1 MRFTWILL
9 IAMVF
14 GIGQA
19 MADETAEALAPQV
32 TSEQVADWVGKLDS
46 NLFDDRERAQKNL
59 IQAKAAALDAVAEAA
74 RTGSLECSTRAINIL
89 LSWSEAEDHEL
100 VLASLEKLSTMENHP
115 KQSTLAKEL
124 LADVRENMS
133 LESIKKLGGSFQ
145 MIYLP
150 TGGLM
155 GRQQKNVQVFIGAEW
170 KGGVEGLKH
179 LESVPNIYVLGF
191 HSPPFG
197 DEGLAVLEKIPR
209 LNRVELY
216 GTKNMTPGAI
226 EFAQKKLTPAVTFD
240 IRSGAFLGVQ
250 GGQIT
255 DRAQVLEVV
264 EGSAADLAGIKQ
276 NDIITKLDGK
286 EIKDFT
292 TLTGL
297 IGQHEPGDSVTLTVL
312 RPRENAL
319 PEELD
324 LKVTF
329 AQWGKGGAG
338 SKRPGFGGNP
348 LLDTI
353 PTQEPGNL
361 KLERR

>member
-1 MRFTWILL
+1 MLL
-9 IAMVF
+9 IALSVYAP
-14 GIGQA
+14 GVLA
-19 MADETAEALAPQV
+19 EDTAETPASQV
-32 TSEQVADWVGKLDS
+32 TTEQISDWVADLDS
-46 NLFDDRERAQKNL
+46 NVFDDRERAQKNL
-59 IQAKAAALDAVAEAA
+59 TQAKAAALNAVAEAA
-74 RTGSLECSTRAINIL
+74 HNGSLECSTRAINIL
-89 LSWSEAEDHEL
+89 LAWSEGSEHEL
-100 VLASLEKLSTMENHP
+100 VLAALEKLSTMENHP

-133 LESIKKLGGSFQ
+133 LESITKLGGSYQ
-145 MIYLP
+145 LMYLP
-150 TGGLM
+150 TGGLL

-179 LESVPNIYVLGF
+179 LENVPNIYVLGF
-191 HSPPFG
+191 HSPPLG
-197 DEGLAVLEKIPR
+197 DEALEVLEKIPR

-216 GTKNMTPGAI
+216 GTKKMTPKAI
-226 EFAQKKLTPAVTFD
+226 EAVQKKLAVTFD
-240 IRSGAFLGVQ
+240 VRSGAFLGVQ

-264 EGSAADLAGIKQ
+264 EGSAADVAGIKQ

-286 EIKDFT
+286 EIKDFS

-348 LLDTI
+348 LQDTVPI
-353 PTQEPGNL
+353 HEPGNL

>member
-9 IAMVF
+9 IVLIA
-14 GIGQA
+14 GSSLAQ
-19 MADETAEALAPQV
+19 ADELAEASRPQA
-32 TSEQVADWVGKLDS
+32 TTEQVGKWVAELDS
-46 NLFDDRERAQKNL
+46 NLFDDRERAQKDL
-59 IQAKAAALDAVAEAA
+59 TQAKAAALDAVAEAA
-74 RTGSLECSTRAINIL
+74 RSGSLECSTRAINIL
-89 LSWSEAEDHEL
+89 LAWSEAEDHEL
-100 VLASLEKLSTMENHP
+100 VLAALEKLSTMDNHP
-115 KQSTLAKEL
+115 KQSLLAKEL

-133 LESIKKLGGSFQ
+133 LKSIEKLGGSYQ
-145 MIYLP
+145 LIYLP
-150 TGGLM
+150 NGGLL

-170 KGGVEGLKH
+170 KGGLDGLKH
-179 LESVPNIYVLGF
+179 LENVPNIYVLGY
-191 HSPPFG
+191 HSPPLS
-197 DEGLAVLEKIPR
+197 DDALTVLEKIPR

-216 GTKNMTPGAI
+216 GTKQMTPEAI
-226 EFAQKKLTPAVTFD
+226 EAAQKKLTAVTFD

-250 GGQIT
+250 GGSIT

-264 EGSAADLAGIKQ
+264 AGSAADVAGIKQ
-276 NDIITKLDGK
+276 NDIITQLDGN
-286 EIKDFT
+286 EIKDFS

-338 SKRPGFGGNP
+338 SKRPGFNNP
-348 LLDTI
+348 IQNAI
-353 PTQEPGNL
+353 PVQEPGNL
-361 KLERR
+361 NLERR

>member
-1 MRFTWILL
+1 MKFTWVLL
-9 IAMVF
+9 IASIASSGFVW
-14 GIGQA
+14 
-19 MADETAEALAPQV
+19 ADETAKNPAPKA
-32 TSEQVADWVGKLDS
+32 TAEQIGDWVAELDS

-59 IQAKAAALDAVAEAA
+59 IQSKMIGLDAVAEAA
-74 RTGSLECSTRAINIL
+74 RNGSLECSTRAINIL
-89 LSWSEAEDHEL
+89 LAWSEAEDHEL
-100 VLASLEKLSTMENHP
+100 VLAALEKLSTMDSHP
-115 KQSTLAKEL
+115 KQSLLAKEL

-133 LESIKKLGGSFQ
+133 LESIEKLGGSYQ
-145 MIYLP
+145 LMYLP
-150 TGGLM
+150 NGGLL

-170 KGGVEGLKH
+170 KGGLEGLKH
-179 LESVPNIYVLGF
+179 LENVPNIWVLGF
-191 HSPPFG
+191 HSPPLG
-197 DEGLAVLEKIPR
+197 DEALDVLEKIPR

-216 GTKNMTPGAI
+216 GTKQITPEAI
-226 EFAQKKLTPAVTFD
+226 ESVQKKLTAVTFD
-240 IRSGAFLGVQ
+240 VRSGAFLGVQ

-264 EGSAADLAGIKQ
+264 KGSAADVAGIKQ

-297 IGQHEPGDSVTLTVL
+297 IGKHEPGDSVTLTVL

-338 SKRPGFGGNP
+338 SKRPGFGNP
-348 LLDTI
+348 IHNAI
-353 PTQEPGNL
+353 PIQEPGNL

>member
-9 IAMVF
+9 IAMVLDT
-14 GIGQA
+14 GHVV
-19 MADETAEALAPQV
+19 ADETAVAPAPQA
-32 TSEQVADWVGKLDS
+32 TSDQVAAWVADLDS

-59 IQAKAAALDAVAEAA
+59 IQAKVAALNAVAEAA

-89 LSWSEAEDHEL
+89 LAWSEAEDHEL

-145 MIYLP
+145 MMYLP

-155 GRQQKNVQVFIGAEW
+155 GRQQKNVQVFIGSEW

-179 LESVPNIYVLGF
+179 LENVPNIYVLGF

-216 GTKNMTPGAI
+216 GTKKMTPKAI
-226 EFAQKKLTPAVTFD
+226 ELTQKKLNTISFD

-264 EGSAADLAGIKQ
+264 EGSAADVAGIKQ

-297 IGQHEPGDSVTLTVL
+297 IGQHEPGDSVTLSVL

-348 LLDTI
+348 LQDTI
-353 PTQEPGNL
+353 PHQEPGNL